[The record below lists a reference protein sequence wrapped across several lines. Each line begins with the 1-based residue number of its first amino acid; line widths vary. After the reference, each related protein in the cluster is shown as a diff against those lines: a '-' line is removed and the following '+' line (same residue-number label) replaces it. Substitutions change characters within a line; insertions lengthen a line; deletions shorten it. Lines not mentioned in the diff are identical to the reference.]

1 MRDRVPTPGK
11 ENRVKITQDSS
22 TAIEGVLAYA
32 DDATQEGSPYT
43 KGNVLPD
50 EVCDLMS
57 LDHNSSEP
65 RDAFCYLALMQASVY
80 GKIVVTVTS
89 NGLPMVGINFTIGNH
104 SVTTNSQGQASVIVS
119 PGNYTATFSN
129 TLDLI
134 FSPASMQV
142 TATKGKINYYSVT
155 ASEASTTQQTFT
167 SSTSISFSSRVSDF
181 DVFCVGGGGSGAAVC
196 GMRASNSRF
205 CEVGAS
211 GGGGGYTA
219 TARNITNTGAVI
231 RIVIGSG
238 GSAVSAVL
246 NATDVGGATGDKQD
260 GNPGG
265 ETYVSMGSKI
275 CSALGGNGG
284 ESSVSLNNGFCY
296 APGAD
301 GGSGSGSA
309 SGYPVG
315 SSGYNGSD
323 GGDSGGNAG
332 GTGQGTTTRAFGE
345 SSGTQY
351 SPAGRSAYVNTS
363 GRRSE
368 GTGGTGAGEP
378 EALYGSSESL
388 SAAATQGSVA
398 GAGGGACAIS
408 NSLTSSEA
416 HFTSRSGAGRSG
428 LVIIRWRY
436 N

>member
-11 ENRVKITQDSS
+11 ENRVKITQDDG
-22 TAIEGVLAYA
+22 TVIEGVLSYA
-32 DDATQEGSPYT
+32 DDATQDGSAYT

-50 EVCDLMS
+50 EVCDLMA
-57 LDHNSSEP
+57 LDHDESEP
-65 RDAFCYLALMQASVY
+65 DDAFRYLALMQASVY
-80 GKIVVTVTS
+80 GKIVVTITS
-89 NGLPMVGINFTIGNH
+89 NGLPMVGINFTIGSH

-246 NATDVGGATGDKQD
+246 NDTDVGGGKGDDQD

-284 ESSVSLNNGFCY
+284 KSSVSFKNGFCY

-315 SSGYNGSD
+315 SSGYNG
-323 GGDSGGNAG
+323 GSGGAAGDVPG

-363 GRRSE
+363 GQRSE

-416 HFTSRSGAGRSG
+416 HFTSRSGAGRAG

>member
-155 ASEASTTQQTFT
+155 ASEASITQQTFT

-181 DVFCVGGGGSGAAVC
+181 DVFCVGGGGSGGAAC
-196 GMRASNSRF
+196 GMRASSSHR
-205 CEVGAS
+205 CYCGAC
-211 GGGGGYTA
+211 GGAGGYTA
-219 TARNITNTGAVI
+219 TAKNIANTGNVI
-231 RIVIGSG
+231 RIVVGAGGASVTSQINRNDVSTALGIGENGQSG
-238 GSAVSAVL
+238 GESYVQINANKVCSAA
-246 NATDVGGATGDKQD
+246 
-260 GNPGG
+260 GG
-265 ETYVSMGSKI
+265 E
-275 CSALGGNGG
+275 GGNGAC
-284 ESSVSLNNGFCY
+284 SYDYVY
-296 APGAD
+296 APGAN

-351 SPAGRSAYVNTS
+351 SPAGRSAFVSTS
-363 GRRSE
+363 GNRSE
-368 GTGGTGAGEP
+368 GAGGTGAGEP

-416 HFTSRSGAGRSG
+416 HFTSRSGAGRAG

-436 N
+436 KT

>member
-1 MRDRVPTPGK
+1 MRDRIPTPGK
-11 ENRVKITQDSS
+11 ENRVKITQDDG
-22 TAIEGVLAYA
+22 TVIEGVLSYA
-32 DDATQEGSPYT
+32 DDATQDGSAYT

-50 EVCDLMS
+50 EVCDLMA
-57 LDHNSSEP
+57 LDHDESEP
-65 RDAFCYLALMQASVY
+65 DDAFRYLALMQASVY

-155 ASEASTTQQTFT
+155 TSEASTTQQTFT

-246 NATDVGGATGDKQD
+246 NATDVGGATGESQD

-315 SSGYNGSD
+315 ISGYNG
-323 GGDSGGNAG
+323 GSGGAAGDVPG

-416 HFTSRSGAGRSG
+416 HFTSRSGAGRAG

>member
-1 MRDRVPTPGK
+1 MRDRVPSPGK
-11 ENRVKITQDSS
+11 ENRVRITQDNGQ
-22 TAIEGVLAYA
+22 IVEGVLSYA
-32 DDATQEGSPYT
+32 DDATQEGSAYT
-43 KGNVLPD
+43 KGNVLSD
-50 EVCDLMS
+50 EVCDLMA
-57 LDHNSSEP
+57 LDHDESEP
-65 RDAFCYLALMQASVY
+65 DDAFRYLALMQASVY

-89 NGLPMVGINFTIGNH
+89 NGLPMVGINFTIGSH

-284 ESSVSLNNGFCY
+284 ESSVSLNNGMCY

-315 SSGYNGSD
+315 SSGYNG
-323 GGDSGGNAG
+323 GSGGAAGGTLG

-363 GRRSE
+363 GHRSE

-416 HFTSRSGAGRSG
+416 HFTSRSGAGRAG

>member
-11 ENRVKITQDSS
+11 ENRVKITQDDG
-22 TAIEGVLAYA
+22 TVVEGVLSYA
-32 DDATQEGSPYT
+32 DDATQDGSAYT

-50 EVCDLMS
+50 EVCDLMA
-57 LDHNSSEP
+57 LDHDESEP
-65 RDAFCYLALMQASVY
+65 DDAFRYLALMQASVY

-89 NGLPMVGINFTIGNH
+89 NGLPLSGINFTIGSH

-142 TATKGKINYYSVT
+142 TATKGKITYYSVT
-155 ASEASTTQQTFT
+155 ASEASTTQRTFT
-167 SSTSISFSSRVSDF
+167 SSTSISFSDRVSDF
-181 DVFCVGGGGSGAAVC
+181 DVFCVGGGGSGGAAC
-196 GMRASNSRF
+196 GMRASRSRQ
-205 CEVGAS
+205 CNCGAC
-211 GGGGGYTA
+211 GGAGGYTA
-219 TARNITNTGAVI
+219 TAKNIANTGNVI
-231 RIVIGSG
+231 QIVVGAGGASVTSQINRNDVSTALGIDADGQSG
-238 GSAVSAVL
+238 GESYVQINANKVCSAA
-246 NATDVGGATGDKQD
+246 
-260 GNPGG
+260 GG
-265 ETYVSMGSKI
+265 E
-275 CSALGGNGG
+275 GGNGAYG
-284 ESSVSLNNGFCY
+284 YDSPVY
-296 APGAD
+296 APGAN

-315 SSGYNGSD
+315 GSGYNGSD
-323 GGDSGGNAG
+323 GGDSGSNAG

-351 SPAGRSAYVNTS
+351 SPAGRSAHVNTS
-363 GRRSE
+363 GNRSE
-368 GTGGTGAGEP
+368 GAGGTGAGEP

-398 GAGGGACAIS
+398 GAGGGACVIS

-416 HFTSRSGAGRSG
+416 HFTSRSGAGRAG

>member
-11 ENRVKITQDSS
+11 ENRVRITQDDGQ
-22 TAIEGVLAYA
+22 IVEGVLSYA
-32 DDATQEGSPYT
+32 DDATQEGSAYT
-43 KGNVLPD
+43 KGNVLSD
-50 EVCDLMS
+50 EVCDLMA
-57 LDHNSSEP
+57 LDHDESEP
-65 RDAFCYLALMQASVY
+65 DDAFRYLALMQASVY

-89 NGLPMVGINFTIGNH
+89 NGLPMVGINFTIGSH

-129 TLDLI
+129 TIDLI

-196 GMRASNSRF
+196 GMRASDSRF

-246 NATDVGGATGDKQD
+246 NATDVSGATGDKQD

-315 SSGYNGSD
+315 SSGYNG
-323 GGDSGGNAG
+323 GSGGAAGDTPG
-332 GTGQGTTTRAFGE
+332 GTGQGTTTIAFGE

-378 EALYGSSESL
+378 EALYGSSENL

-416 HFTSRSGAGRSG
+416 HFTSRSGAGRAG

>member
-142 TATKGKINYYSVT
+142 TATKGKITYYSVT
-155 ASEASTTQQTFT
+155 ASEASTTQRTFT
-167 SSTSISFSSRVSDF
+167 SSTSISFSDRVSDF
-181 DVFCVGGGGSGAAVC
+181 DVFCVGGGGSGGAAC
-196 GMRASNSRF
+196 GMRASRSRN
-205 CEVGAS
+205 CNCGAC
-211 GGGGGYTA
+211 GGAGGYTA
-219 TARNITNTGAVI
+219 TAKNIANTGNVI
-231 RIVIGSG
+231 QIVVGAGGASVTSQINRTDVSTAMGTNENGRSG
-238 GSAVSAVL
+238 GESYVQINANKVCSAA
-246 NATDVGGATGDKQD
+246 
-260 GNPGG
+260 GG
-265 ETYVSMGSKI
+265 E
-275 CSALGGNGG
+275 GGNGG
-284 ESSVSLNNGFCY
+284 HDYSNWVY
-296 APGAD
+296 APGAN

-323 GGDSGGNAG
+323 GNDSGNNAG

-351 SPAGRSAYVNTS
+351 SPAGRSAYVDTS
-363 GRRSE
+363 GHRSE
-368 GTGGTGAGEP
+368 GAGGTGAGEP
-378 EALYGSSESL
+378 EALYGSSERL

-398 GAGGGACAIS
+398 GAGGGACVIS

-416 HFTSRSGAGRSG
+416 HFTSRSGAGRAG

>member
-89 NGLPMVGINFTIGNH
+89 NGLPMVGINFTIGSH

-142 TATKGKINYYSVT
+142 TATKGKITYYSVT

-315 SSGYNGSD
+315 SSGYNG
-323 GGDSGGNAG
+323 GSGGAAGGEPG

-416 HFTSRSGAGRSG
+416 HFTSRSGAGRAG